1 MMIKKRIRNE
11 DGNIALFVLGML
23 SIIMILL
30 IFVVNLGGAL
40 ATKEQSGTTVQQASM
55 TASSVF
61 YEEVRQ
67 VTYEYED
74 ETLEGAVQAF
84 FEEIEEKVEERTSE
98 LSGSSSYHDWTT
110 NEIELE
116 AFDQV
121 LSEELNKDE
130 VRSQLIELLGNEDI
144 ETEVIN
150 KTKSA
155 IITNDGVLEGAELS
169 IKDNR
174 FYVRAANELESV
186 SFDGFMDGIQENVY
200 QESAGPKIDFLEIV
214 WDGDTVTSLE

>member
-1 MMIKKRIRNE
+1 MMNQFQKE

-55 TASSVF
+55 AASSVL
-61 YEEVRQ
+61 YEEVRD
-67 VTYEYED
+67 VIYAYED

-84 FEEIEEKVEERTSE
+84 FEDIEEMVDDRASE
-98 LSGSSSYHDWTT
+98 ISGTGSYADWTA

-116 AFDQV
+116 AFDHV

-130 VRSQLIELLGNEDI
+130 VRNKLIELLEDEDI
-144 ETEVIN
+144 ETNVIN
-150 KTKSA
+150 KTREA
-155 IITNDGVLEGAELS
+155 IVANDGVLEGAELR
-169 IKDNR
+169 IEDER

-186 SFDGFMDGIQENVY
+186 SFDGFMEGIQESVF
-200 QESAGPKIDFLEIV
+200 QESAGPKIDFLDTV
-214 WDGDTVTSLE
+214 WDGSSVISLD